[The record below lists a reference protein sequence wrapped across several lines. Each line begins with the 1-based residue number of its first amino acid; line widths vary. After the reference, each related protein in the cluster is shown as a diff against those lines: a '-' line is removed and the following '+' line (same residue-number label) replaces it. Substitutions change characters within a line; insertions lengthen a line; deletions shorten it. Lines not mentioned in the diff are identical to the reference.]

1 MLLGIVLFADLYV
14 TASGILKMNRRLEAM
29 EKIAAELRELSDKV
43 GENIYEN
50 VMDTMEFHE
59 EKKEQLDQATEEL
72 REARMDELKARYEE
86 MAENRTKVGERL
98 VKAFPG
104 MQSRLHHE
112 ILEELKERVK
122 NSRK

>member
-1 MLLGIVLFADLYV
+1 M
-14 TASGILKMNRRLEAM
+14 
-29 EKIAAELRELSDKV
+29 
-43 GENIYEN
+43 
-50 VMDTMEFHE
+50 
-59 EKKEQLDQATEEL
+59 
-72 REARMDELKARYEE
+72 KARYEE